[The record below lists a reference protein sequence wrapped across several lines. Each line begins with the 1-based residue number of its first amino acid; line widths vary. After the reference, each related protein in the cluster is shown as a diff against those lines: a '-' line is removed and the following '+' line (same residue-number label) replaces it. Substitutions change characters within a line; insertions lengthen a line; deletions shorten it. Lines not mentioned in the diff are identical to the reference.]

1 MKIRIKL
8 KLLYYI
14 LLFIMYTF
22 FSLQAII
29 IFIDDFIYKIS
40 KRYIGLYDKIYYNN
54 AYELKNVVLWKAQF
68 NFSIHTI
75 YVLPFI
81 FFSFLSVLYWI
92 KNKQNNKR
100 MFWLN
105 IVLLILILFIFI
117 CNLYYQ
123 CWWWSTES
131 V

>member
-1 MKIRIKL
+1 MKIRNKFKIL
-8 KLLYYI
+8 CYM
-14 LLFIMYTF
+14 LLFLMYTF

-54 AYELKNVVLWKAQF
+54 SYELKNDVLWKIQF
-68 NFSIHTI
+68 NFSIHAI
-75 YVLPFI
+75 YILPFI
-81 FFSFLSVLYWI
+81 FFSFLSVLYWF
-92 KNKQNNKR
+92 KKKQNNKR
-100 MFWLN
+100 RFWLN

-123 CWWWSTES
+123 WWWASSES